1 MGNKNEENYKDN
13 VQQSSKINETDKDSD
28 KIIYIG
34 NDKNQIYNRENESD
48 NKITNINNTDNL
60 NPFTVAIEMWQNYIN
75 SWSDAYNQL
84 LFKNSPMVNG
94 EFLFLYWKSSS
105 TKTRETHFS

>member
-48 NKITNINNTDNL
+48 NKITSINNTDNL
-60 NPFTVAIEMWQNYIN
+60 NPFTVAIDMWQNYIN
-75 SWSDAYNQL
+75 
-84 LFKNSPMVNG
+84 
-94 EFLFLYWKSSS
+94 
-105 TKTRETHFS
+105 

>member
-48 NKITNINNTDNL
+48 NKITNINN
-60 NPFTVAIEMWQNYIN
+60 FE
-75 SWSDAYNQL
+75 
-84 LFKNSPMVNG
+84 K
-94 EFLFLYWKSSS
+94 
-105 TKTRETHFS
+105 

>member
-13 VQQSSKINETDKDSD
+13 VQQSTKINETDKDSD

-75 SWSDAYNQL
+75 SWSETYKQL

-105 TKTRETHFS
+105 NKTRENHFS

>member
-34 NDKNQIYNRENESD
+34 NDKNQIYNRESESD

-60 NPFTVAIEMWQNYIN
+60 NPFTVAIDMWQNYIN
-75 SWSDAYNQL
+75 SWSNAYKQV

-94 EFLFLYWKSSS
+94 EFLFIYWKSSP
-105 TKTRETHFS
+105 TKTR